1 MHDERPSPAHLF
13 AEHYFAFRS
22 ARLAIVH
29 AGLGTGDED
38 QDQLKG
44 EELLA
49 APWCQSYLI
58 GRYKEVYGVP
68 DLDGASLT
76 KEEQDELVASQAE
89 VKQTLTRLLRNATT
103 LPRDRIRAAL
113 ALERIRENEKQ
124 PAGSGSLD
132 RIKDL
137 LGLR

>member
-1 MHDERPSPAHLF
+1 MNDDRPSPAHEF

-49 APWCQSYLI
+49 APWCQAYLI
-58 GRYKEVYGVP
+58 SRYKEVYGVP
-68 DLDGASLT
+68 DLDGSSLS

-89 VKQTLTRLLRNATT
+89 VKQALTRLLRNAET
-103 LPRDRIRAAL
+103 LPRDKIRAAL
-113 ALERIRENEKQ
+113 ALERIRQNEKT
-124 PAGSGSLD
+124 PAGSGSLTK
-132 RIKDL
+132 IKEL
-137 LGLR
+137 LGL